1 MVEML
6 VIRAFLLEEEEKG
19 EKAVIIGAG
28 QTGRGFVAPIL
39 NENNYSI
46 TFLDENTSL
55 IYKLQNEKS
64 IQFIILVILNQVKKL
79 MISKHYQLMMRKL
92 CRD

>member
-6 VIRAFLLEEEEKG
+6 VIRAFLFRRGGKKVK
-19 EKAVIIGAG
+19 KAVIIGAG

-55 IYKLQNEKS
+55 IYKLQNEKKYTIHYFGNTKPSEEINDFEALS
-64 IQFIILVILNQVKKL
+64 IN
-79 MISKHYQLMMRKL
+79 
-92 CRD
+92 DEETN

>member
-6 VIRAFLLEEEEKG
+6 VIRAFLFRRGGKKVK
-19 EKAVIIGAG
+19 KAVIIGAG

-55 IYKLQNEKS
+55 IYLS
-64 IQFIILVILNQVKKL
+64 LIHI
-79 MISKHYQLMMRKL
+79 
-92 CRD
+92 